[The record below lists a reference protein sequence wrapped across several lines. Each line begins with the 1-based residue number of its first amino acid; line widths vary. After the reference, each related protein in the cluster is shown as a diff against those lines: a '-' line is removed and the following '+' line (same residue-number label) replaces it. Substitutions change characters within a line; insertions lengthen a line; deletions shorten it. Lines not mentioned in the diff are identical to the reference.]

1 MRQVPLRGV
10 GLVLACALFAGC
22 AGAPPQLPG
31 SPVASAGAR
40 SGPVVDTGALAGAP
54 YRLEIPVDWNGELV
68 MLLHGYEPRGVPRTD
83 PWPANEATPLFLA
96 RGYAVAESGYA
107 SQGWAVADAIVDSE
121 RLRAHVVERHAPRR
135 SWLVGFSMGGQ
146 VAVASLERHGAAYDG
161 ALSLCG
167 ANVPATQVFDDALRS
182 LVAFDYFF
190 PDAGLPG
197 AGLSDPKAPP
207 LEDLPADQIALM
219 QAIGMALA
227 TDPAAATTLAQALEV
242 SADGL
247 VGALGLHALLLREMT
262 ARAGGLPV
270 DNRETL
276 YSGFED
282 DAAFNAGVRR
292 YPADAQAMVH
302 LAGVADLRGT
312 IGKPLVLRYNHDDP
326 TIPPRYHAVY
336 PALAAEAGHGERVT
350 VLPAVG
356 KGHCT
361 FSPEQIGES
370 LDALRGMAGTDAG
383 R

>member
-1 MRQVPLRGV
+1 MTGKTLRTATLAV
-10 GLVLACALFAGC
+10 ALGLLCGC
-22 AGAPPQLPG
+22 AGDGGDRVSPAASVRDATPG
-31 SPVASAGAR
+31 
-40 SGPVVDTGALAGAP
+40 VDTGTLDGAP
-54 YRLEIPVDWNGELV
+54 YRVEIPADWNGELV
-68 MLLHGYEPRGVPRTD
+68 MLLHGYEPRGVPRGD

-107 SQGWAVADAIVDSE
+107 SQGWAVADAIADSE

-146 VAVASLERHGAAYDG
+146 IALASLERHGAAYDG

-190 PDAGLPG
+190 HDAGLPG
-197 AGLSDPKAPP
+197 AGLSDPEAPP
-207 LEDLPADQIALM
+207 LEDLPGDQIALM
-219 QAIGMALA
+219 QTIGTALA
-227 TDPAAATTLAQALEV
+227 TDPAAAATLAQALEV
-242 SADGL
+242 PADGL

-270 DNRETL
+270 DNRETV
-276 YSGFED
+276 YSGFGD

-292 YPADAQAMVH
+292 YPADAQAVTY

-336 PALAAEAGHGERVT
+336 PALAAEAGHRDRIT
-350 VLPAVG
+350 MLPAVG
-356 KGHCT
+356 EGHCA
-361 FSPEQIGES
+361 FSPEQIGEAF
-370 LDALRGMAGTDAG
+370 DALVDGAARAAPP
-383 R
+383 

>member
-1 MRQVPLRGV
+1 MTGNTLRTATLAVVLGLLCGCV
-10 GLVLACALFAGC
+10 GNGGDRA
-22 AGAPPQLPG
+22 
-31 SPVASAGAR
+31 SPAASVGDATP
-40 SGPVVDTGALAGAP
+40 SVDTGMLDGAP
-54 YRLEIPVDWNGELV
+54 YRVEIPMDWNGELV
-68 MLLHGYEPRGVPRTD
+68 VLLHGYEPRGVPRAD

-107 SQGWAVADAIVDSE
+107 SQGWAVADAIADSE

-146 VAVASLERHGAAYDG
+146 IALASMERHGAAYDG

-190 PDAGLPG
+190 PDVDLPG
-197 AGLSDPKAPP
+197 AGLSDPEAPP
-207 LEDLPADQIALM
+207 LNDMPADQIALM
-219 QAIGMALA
+219 QTVGTALA
-227 TDPAAATTLAQALEV
+227 TDLAAAATLAQALEV

-247 VGALGLHALLLREMT
+247 VGALSLHALLLREMT

-270 DNRETL
+270 DNRETI
-276 YSGFED
+276 YSGFGD

-292 YPADAQAMVH
+292 YPADALAVTY
-302 LAGVADLRGT
+302 LAGVADLRGN
-312 IGKPLVLRYNHDDP
+312 IGKPLVLRYNHEDP

-336 PALAAEAGHGERVT
+336 PALAAAAGQGERIT
-350 VLPAVG
+350 VLPPAG
-356 KGHCT
+356 EGHCA
-361 FSPEQIGES
+361 FSPTEVDAS
-370 LDALRGMAGTDAG
+370 FDALRTAAGADAT